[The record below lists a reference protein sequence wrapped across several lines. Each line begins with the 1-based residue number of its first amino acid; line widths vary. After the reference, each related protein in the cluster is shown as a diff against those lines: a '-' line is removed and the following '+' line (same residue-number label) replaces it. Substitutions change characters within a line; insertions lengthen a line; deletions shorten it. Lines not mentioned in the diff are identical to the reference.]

1 MLKTSFHVRRNTNP
15 KRSKS
20 CRPRIEWMETRT
32 LLSPPTITGL
42 NPTSGSEAG
51 GTSVAITG
59 TNFTGATVV
68 DFGTECRH
76 LTSTWSSTTTIMV
89 DSPAGT
95 GIVDVTVT
103 TPGGTTPTSPADQF
117 TYTAADLAPTVTSH
131 EPDHWSDGRQGY
143 FAG

>member
-1 MLKTSFHVRRNTNP
+1 LVKLSWFFDNPGSAPTESAFALEVITMLKTSFHVRRNTNP

-68 DFGTECRH
+68 DFGT
-76 LTSTWSSTTTIMV
+76 
-89 DSPAGT
+89 
-95 GIVDVTVT
+95 
-103 TPGGTTPTSPADQF
+103 
-117 TYTAADLAPTVTSH
+117 TAASDLTVVNGA
-131 EPDHWSDGRQGY
+131 DGHRH
-143 FAG
+143 